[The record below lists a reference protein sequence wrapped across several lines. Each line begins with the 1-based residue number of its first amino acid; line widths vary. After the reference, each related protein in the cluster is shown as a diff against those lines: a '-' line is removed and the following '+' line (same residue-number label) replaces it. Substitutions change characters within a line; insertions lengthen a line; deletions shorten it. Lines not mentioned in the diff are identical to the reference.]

1 MNIRESVETLLKDAK
16 KRDFI
21 QTVNLSIN
29 LTGIDMKNAKNRINE
44 EIFLPNGKGRNA
56 KVAIFAT
63 GELALKAK
71 EVADLVLTDEDIE
84 KFRDDKRRAKKIARA
99 HDFFIAEAPL
109 MAVIGKSLGAILGPS
124 GKMPKPIAP
133 GAEPK
138 PVIDGLKKS
147 VRVRS
152 KSTLSLNI
160 PVGREDMDVDKI
172 CENSSAALGK
182 IESRLEKGRGN
193 IKSVFLSL
201 TMSPSVKVEEW

>member
-1 MNIRESVETLLKDAK
+1 MNLKESVETLLKDAK

-29 LTGIDMKNAKNRINE
+29 LTGIGMKNAKNRINE

-84 KFRDDKRRAKKIARA
+84 KLKDDKRKAKKIARA

-109 MAVIGKSLGAILGPS
+109 MAVIGKSLGTILGPS

-138 PVIDGLKKS
+138 PVINGLKKS

-182 IESRLEKGRGN
+182 IESKLEKGRDN

>member
-1 MNIRESVETLLKDAK
+1 MNLKESVETLLKDAK

-71 EVADLVLTDEDIE
+71 KVADLVLTDEDIE
-84 KFRDDKRRAKKIARA
+84 KLRDDKRKAKKIARA

-109 MAVIGKSLGAILGPS
+109 MAVIGKSLGTVLGPS

-138 PVIDGLKKS
+138 PVVDGLKKS

-182 IESRLEKGRGN
+182 IESRLEKGRDN

-201 TMSPSVKVEEW
+201 TMSPSVKVEKW

>member
-1 MNIRESVETLLKDAK
+1 MNLKESVETLLKDAK

-29 LTGIDMKNAKNRINE
+29 LKGIGMKNAKNRINE

-84 KFRDDKRRAKKIARA
+84 KLKDDKRKAKKIARA

-109 MAVIGKSLGAILGPS
+109 MAVIGRSLGTILGPS

-138 PVIDGLKKS
+138 PVIDSLKKS

-182 IESRLEKGRGN
+182 IESKLEKGRDN

>member
-1 MNIRESVETLLKDAK
+1 MNLKESVETLLKDAK

-29 LTGIDMKNAKNRINE
+29 LKGIDMKNAKNRINE

-56 KVAIFAT
+56 KVALFAT

-84 KFRDDKRRAKKIARA
+84 KLKDDKRKAKKIARA

-109 MAVIGKSLGAILGPS
+109 MAVIGKSLGTILGPS

-138 PVIDGLKKS
+138 PVINGLKKS

-172 CENSSAALGK
+172 CENSSVALGK
-182 IESRLEKGRGN
+182 IESKLEKGRDN